1 MNKKLVILAMLA
13 LVLTTGCFK
22 QKEQNLDLSEFNV
35 KKVETRTDEE
45 NTQKTNENTQKKHD
59 DIKDDNN
66 TIKEKDVEIEP
77 NNEQILP
84 QKDEGEPQ
92 IIDENGTTEQ
102 KEAEI
107 KLEAFNAQ
115 ELKYKK
121 LRGEIEDTILDTE
134 MLEKEDNTRYSWWL
148 RLNNNHQ
155 VSGIDPYAEKI
166 LDDYKIVYAGD
177 TSQKK
182 VYLTFD
188 EGYENGYTPKI
199 LDTLKENNAK
209 AIFFI
214 TGSYLKRNTE
224 LVRRML
230 DEGHKVGSHSVNHPS
245 FPDIAS
251 KNYEK
256 LEKEMLDLEK
266 DFYDEFGI
274 GFSYIRPPR
283 GEYSKRTL
291 MAANQL
297 GYKNVFWSYAYK
309 DYDVNDQKGTD
320 YAYNRVMDHLHNGMV
335 VLLHAVS
342 KDNANALDKMIKDI
356 RAQGYEI
363 CAFDL

>member
-1 MNKKLVILAMLA
+1 MNKKLVIISILA
-13 LVLTTGCFK
+13 LSLTTGCFK
-22 QKEQNLDLSEFNV
+22 QKEQNLDVSEFNQ
-35 KKVETRTDEE
+35 KEIELKIDKEDTKETLE
-45 NTQKTNENTQKKHD
+45 NDLKTAEDTNMMP
-59 DIKDDNN
+59 N
-66 TIKEKDVEIEP
+66 TIIEKEPEIKL

-84 QKDEGEPQ
+84 KKDDGKQ
-92 IIDENGTTEQ
+92 VIVDENFNQ
-102 KEAEI
+102 DI
-107 KLEAFNAQ
+107 KKSSVKLGALDVGD
-115 ELKYKK
+115 LKYKK
-121 LRGEIEDTILDTE
+121 LRGEIEDIILDTE
-134 MLEKEDNTRYSWWL
+134 MLDKEDNTRYSWWL
-148 RLNNNHQ
+148 RLNKNHE

-166 LDDYKIVYAGD
+166 IDDYGIVYAGD

-199 LDTLKENNAK
+199 LDTLRDNDVK

-214 TGSYLKRNTE
+214 TGSYLKRNPE
-224 LVRRML
+224 LVKRML

-251 KNYEK
+251 KDYEK
-256 LEKEMLDLEK
+256 LEKEMLDLEQ
-266 DFYDEFGI
+266 DFYNEFGI

-291 MAANQL
+291 RAATQL

-309 DYDVNDQKGTD
+309 DYDENDQKGTE
-320 YAYNRVMDHLHNGMV
+320 YAYNRVMDHLHNGMI

-342 KDNANALDKMIKDI
+342 KDNANALDSIIKDI
-356 RAQGYEI
+356 KAQGYEI
-363 CAFDL
+363 SSFDF